1 MKPKIQKIVIKQTN
15 QKRRGEVR
23 ERGRDSNE
31 KEFTADML
39 NNMGAWILKT
49 YWIEEAKSKNS
60 TQGVIP
66 LYKVLEEAKIFCGYT
81 PRIVVVFKEKSLHGR
96 DIK

>member
-15 QKRRGEVR
+15 QKRGGGEVR

-49 YWIEEAKSKNS
+49 Y
-60 TQGVIP
+60 
-66 LYKVLEEAKIFCGYT
+66 
-81 PRIVVVFKEKSLHGR
+81 
-96 DIK
+96 